1 MHELSFS
8 FKLDGGYYKVTELR
22 SSDQDSS
29 QWEGKNTRVGV
40 AHGKVSP
47 DGFMSRVNR
56 YV

>member
-22 SSDQDSS
+22 SSDQEAS
-29 QWEGKNTRVGV
+29 QWEGKNTGVGV